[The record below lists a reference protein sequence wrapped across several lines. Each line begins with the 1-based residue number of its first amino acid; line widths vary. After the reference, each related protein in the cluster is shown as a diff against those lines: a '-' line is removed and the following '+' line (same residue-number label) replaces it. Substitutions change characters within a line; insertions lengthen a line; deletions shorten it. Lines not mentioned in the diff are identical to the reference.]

1 MSQITASTVGH
12 WSCDLLTERIEWDD
26 GVYDLF
32 GLPRSLPLD
41 RATAIRR
48 YDRQS
53 LIEMECARTQAILD
67 KSGFTLDVRITT
79 ISGERRT
86 IRIVAAVESEGG
98 KAMRLAGT
106 KTIVSD

>member
-1 MSQITASTVGH
+1 MTNAPIVGH
-12 WSCDLLTERIEWDD
+12 WSCDLLTERVEWDE

-32 GLPRSLPLD
+32 GLPRGVPLD

-48 YDRQS
+48 YDRPS
-53 LIEMECARTQAILD
+53 LIAMECLRTQAILD

-79 ISGERRT
+79 VSGEPRV

-98 KAMRLAGT
+98 KAVRLAGT
-106 KTIVSD
+106 KTIVTD